1 VCEKEDRYIDVRRI
15 LKVKREKNGGGK
27 SNYSERDREFTFI
40 HEILYLDNL
49 TKIGSHKKRNN
60 VGYFL

>member
-1 VCEKEDRYIDVRRI
+1 VRRI
-15 LKVKREKNGGGK
+15 LKVKRETKKNGGGK